1 MITSAII
8 PAAGS
13 GLRFGEKKQL
23 KEING
28 MPLIHY
34 TLLPFISSKMIDEI
48 IIAVSKDDINIIN
61 SVVKTINSTKPI
73 TIVEG
78 SSTRQGSIKNA
89 LKAIND
95 QSKCICIH
103 DAVRPFIQKELIEKT
118 ISSLKDCDA
127 VIVGNKSTDTLK
139 EVSNNVITNTI
150 DREKIW
156 QVQTPQVFLKNAL
169 LSAYSYADK
178 ENIIGTDDAILLEKA
193 GHEVII
199 INDRSIN
206 FKITTKEDWIVAEA
220 LFNHMK

>member
-1 MITSAII
+1 MITSANI

-28 MPLIHY
+28 IPLIHY
-34 TLLPFISSKMIDEI
+34 TLLPFISSIMIDEI

-61 SVVKTINSTKPI
+61 SVVKTINSTKPMI
-73 TIVEG
+73 IVEG

-89 LKAIND
+89 LKEIND

-178 ENIIGTDDAILLEKA
+178 ENIIGTDDSILLEKA
-193 GHEVII
+193 GYEVKI

>member
-61 SVVKTINSTKPI
+61 LVVKTINSTKPMI
-73 TIVEG
+73 IVEG

-89 LKAIND
+89 LKEIND

-193 GHEVII
+193 GYEVKI

>member
-34 TLLPFISSKMIDEI
+34 TLLPFISSTMIDEI

-61 SVVKTINSTKPI
+61 SVVKTINSTKPMI
-73 TIVEG
+73 IVEG

-89 LKAIND
+89 LKEIND

-193 GHEVII
+193 GYEVKI

>member
-61 SVVKTINSTKPI
+61 SVVKTINSTKPMI
-73 TIVEG
+73 IVEG

-89 LKAIND
+89 LKEIND

-139 EVSNNVITNTI
+139 EASNNVITNTI

-193 GHEVII
+193 GYEVKI

>member
-28 MPLIHY
+28 KPLIYY
-34 TLLPFISSKMIDEI
+34 TLLPFISSKMVDEI
-48 IIAVSKDDINIIN
+48 IIVISNDDINIIN
-61 SVVKTINSTKPI
+61 SIIKRINSKKSI

-89 LKAIND
+89 LKAINH

-118 ISSLKDCDA
+118 ISSLQECDA
-127 VIVGNKSTDTLK
+127 VIVGNKATDTLK
-139 EVSNNVITNTI
+139 EVSNNLIINTI

-156 QVQTPQVFLKNAL
+156 YVQTPQVFLKEAL
-169 LSAYSYADK
+169 LSAYQYADK
-178 ENIIGTDDAILLEKA
+178 ENIIGTDDATLLEKA
-193 GHEVII
+193 GYEVKI
-199 INDRSIN
+199 INDKSIN
-206 FKITTKEDWIVAEA
+206 YKITTKEDWIVAEA
-220 LFNHMK
+220 IFNNIN

>member
-61 SVVKTINSTKPI
+61 SVVKTINSTKPMI
-73 TIVEG
+73 IVEG

-89 LKAIND
+89 LKEIND

-118 ISSLKDCDA
+118 ISSLRDCDA

-193 GHEVII
+193 GFEVKI

-220 LFNHMK
+220 LFTHMK

>member
-28 MPLIHY
+28 IPLIHY
-34 TLLPFISSKMIDEI
+34 TLLPFISSIMIDEI

-61 SVVKTINSTKPI
+61 SVVKTINSTKPM

-178 ENIIGTDDAILLEKA
+178 ENIIGTDDSILLEKA
-193 GHEVII
+193 GYEVKI

>member
-61 SVVKTINSTKPI
+61 SVVKTINSTKPM

-127 VIVGNKSTDTLK
+127 VIVGKKSTDTLK

-193 GHEVII
+193 GFEVKI